1 MPKLICLGDS
11 ITAKEK
17 DPNGILKLVP
27 RLKQTLPDWT
37 IINSGVPGDNSR
49 GALNRLKSDV
59 LDYSPDLV
67 TVLLGTADASD
78 KKGIDIEEYEDNLSS
93 IIEQITP
100 EKTLLIS
107 SPPINQTLLSA
118 RKKVFPNSNFVT
130 MGKLEKYVRVA
141 TNIAC
146 STSCHFCDLW
156 SLMRAD
162 SNYSRFLKRK
172 DGVHLNEQGYEL
184 LTQILSKKLSSIMC
198 SQ

>member
-17 DPNGILKLVP
+17 DPSGILKLVP
-27 RLKQTLPDWT
+27 RLKQALPDWT

-49 GALNRLKSDV
+49 GALSRLRSDV

-78 KKGIDIEEYEDNLSS
+78 KKGIDIEEYEHNLFST
-93 IIEQITP
+93 IEQITP

-118 RKKVFPNSNFVT
+118 RKKAFPNSNFVT
-130 MGKLEKYVRVA
+130 MEKLEKYVLVA
-141 TNIAC
+141 TNIAYL
-146 STSCHFCDLW
+146 TSCHFCDLW

-162 SNYSRFLKRK
+162 SNYSRFLKTK
-172 DGVHLNEQGYEL
+172 DGVHLNEQGYEFL
-184 LTQILSKKLSSIMC
+184 AQILSRKILSIVYN
-198 SQ
+198 Q

>member
-17 DPNGILKLVP
+17 DPNEILKLVP
-27 RLKQTLPDWT
+27 RLKQALPDWT

-49 GALNRLKSDV
+49 GALSRLRSDV

-78 KKGIDIEEYEDNLSS
+78 KKGIDIEEYEHNLSL
-93 IIEQITP
+93 IIEQIAP
-100 EKTLLIS
+100 EKTLLIT
-107 SPPINQTLLSA
+107 SPPINQILLSA
-118 RKKVFPNSNFVT
+118 RKKAFPNSNFVT
-130 MGKLEKYVRVA
+130 MEKLEKYIRVA
-141 TNIAC
+141 TNVAYL
-146 STSCHFCDLW
+146 TNCHFCDLW

-162 SNYSRFLKRK
+162 SNYSRFIKTK
-172 DGVHLNEQGYEL
+172 DGVHLNEQGYEF
-184 LTQILSKKLSSIMC
+184 LTQILSKKVLSIMC

>member
-27 RLKQTLPDWT
+27 RLKQALPNWT
-37 IINSGVPGDNSR
+37 IINSGVPGDNTR
-49 GALNRLKSDV
+49 GALGRLRSDV

-67 TVLLGTADASD
+67 TVLLGTADASEN
-78 KKGIDIEEYEDNLSS
+78 KGIDIKEYEHNLSS
-93 IIEQITP
+93 IIKQITP

-107 SPPINQTLLSA
+107 SPPINQALLSA

-130 MGKLEKYVRVA
+130 MEKLEKYVQVA
-141 TNIAC
+141 TNVAYL
-146 STSCHFCDLW
+146 TSCHFCNLW

-162 SNYSRFLKRK
+162 LDYSRFLKTR
-172 DGVHLNEQGYEL
+172 DGVHFNEQGYEL
-184 LTQILSKKLSSIMC
+184 LTQILSRKLLSIKC
-198 SQ
+198 NQ